1 MINTWFTIFF
11 VFVGTLFIFIAS
23 IGMLRMSNLL
33 IRIHAATKASTLG
46 VGLILIGA
54 AIHFYTWAI
63 SVEIILIIWFIL
75 MTAPIASH
83 LIARASYFSNIK
95 LTDATFIDELKLHRG
110 QHIMHRLEST
120 LKSEINKGGLEL

>member
-11 VFVGTLFIFIAS
+11 VFIGTLFIFIAS

-63 SVEIILIIWFIL
+63 SIETILIIWFIL
-75 MTAPIASH
+75 MTTPIASH
-83 LIARASYFSNIK
+83 LMARASYFSNIK
-95 LTDATFIDELKLHRG
+95 LTDSTFIDELKLHCD
-110 QHIMHRLEST
+110 QHKFKST
-120 LKSEINKGGLEL
+120 LKSESNKRRRD